1 MKQKLLDELMKVSEE
16 EQKYLDG
23 QGNIERQL
31 YVNEKLEEIDR
42 ERLLRRGQLIT
53 VRPHSR
59 FVDFPEHR
67 HNYVEIMYVVQGSIT
82 HYIEGKELVL
92 HKGDV
97 LMLNQQVVHSIKRAD
112 YQDIGINFIAL
123 PEFFE
128 IPLSML
134 GEENVL
140 ARFVTGVFRQKDPV
154 SHYLLFRLQEN
165 EQVENLMEN
174 MVESML
180 HGYADEDIINQYS
193 MGIVFLYLLKHL
205 ENLSH
210 NSSMDYKETVVQA
223 VLGYINSDCKNASLT
238 RIAEETHQSM
248 TTLSKL
254 IKEKTGYNF
263 QELLQRK
270 RFQMAE
276 HLLMDTDL
284 TIEESN
290 DRALQIETCEENQIY
305 YAVAAGNID
314 DDQFEQYKSNECFL
328 GQVGPSMQTEYEA
341 GVDMG
346 KFFADKGIKTAVI
359 YGAFIPNPM
368 HVYRVAGVL
377 SGLGLAYDG
386 STEEDEVVGKL
397 FANQG
402 VDASK
407 ISGDIKIVSYLQG
420 YGDTTTD
427 ELNAAIQAAPDAFIS
442 VGMATTFFTQQL
454 NAAGIEFSDI
464 DSFTKSNGEAISE
477 GKLVYLAGKYSSS
490 VGPAFALVM
499 NAVNGNVIRDA
510 EGNAVSI
517 SQNYQVATDEAT
529 FDEFFKTDNGDNPI
543 YNKETLDTIIGD
555 SVTCDDITKLVE
567 SK

>member
-1 MKQKLLDELMKVSEE
+1 MKRYLYLAAGTFLMAAAYKSIYQSVGMVTGGFS
-16 EQKYLDG
+16 G
-23 QGNIERQL
+23 IGVI
-31 YVNEKLEEIDR
+31 VNRVTGGVWAGGVPLW
-42 ERLLRRGQLIT
+42 IT
-53 VRPHSR
+53 NVTLNVPL
-59 FVDFPEHR
+59 FIAAF
-67 HNYVEIMYVVQGSIT
+67 
-82 HYIEGKELVL
+82 YIEGKELVL

-270 RFQMAE
+270 RFQMTV
-276 HLLMDTDL
+276 LLLCDTKL
-284 TIEESN
+284 SIEEI
-290 DRALQIETCEENQIY
+290 ALDC
-305 YAVAAGNID
+305 
-314 DDQFEQYKSNECFL
+314 
-328 GQVGPSMQTEYEA
+328 
-341 GVDMG
+341 
-346 KFFADKGIKTAVI
+346 
-359 YGAFIPNPM
+359 
-368 HVYRVAGVL
+368 RV
-377 SGLGLAYDG
+377 
-386 STEEDEVVGKL
+386 
-397 FANQG
+397 
-402 VDASK
+402 
-407 ISGDIKIVSYLQG
+407 
-420 YGDTTTD
+420 
-427 ELNAAIQAAPDAFIS
+427 
-442 VGMATTFFTQQL
+442 
-454 NAAGIEFSDI
+454 
-464 DSFTKSNGEAISE
+464 
-477 GKLVYLAGKYSSS
+477 
-490 VGPAFALVM
+490 
-499 NAVNGNVIRDA
+499 
-510 EGNAVSI
+510 
-517 SQNYQVATDEAT
+517 
-529 FDEFFKTDNGDNPI
+529 
-543 YNKETLDTIIGD
+543 
-555 SVTCDDITKLVE
+555 
-567 SK
+567 